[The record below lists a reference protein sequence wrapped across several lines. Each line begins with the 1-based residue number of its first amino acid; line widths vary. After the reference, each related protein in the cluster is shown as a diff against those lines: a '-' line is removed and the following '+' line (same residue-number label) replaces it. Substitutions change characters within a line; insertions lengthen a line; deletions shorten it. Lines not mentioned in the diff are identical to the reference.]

1 MFFMHTGYSVIDGSL
16 ASDLWIFHVVAQSRT
31 FEEASN
37 TLAVTQSAV
46 SQRIARL
53 ELRLGT
59 KLFERKGRQARL
71 TPNGQ
76 LLFNSTISGFDAIV
90 PAVQALKSAGKSRA
104 IRVSCVPSL
113 ALEWLTPRLGGFLK
127 LYPDC
132 NVEIFGDVAA
142 LDQKQMTG
150 QNIDVSIRYGPKGQ
164 CIGPV
169 LLSVDEICFPVGSPE
184 VVRQLFSAKGEIE
197 TITLLHDIAPW
208 DSTPG
213 PEEEWAMW
221 LKENPAPW
229 PHDLKRRD
237 LHFNLAQ
244 LAYRS
249 AMAGTGLAM
258 GRARL
263 VKRHLRDGTLVRLPS
278 AKPAQFAIT
287 VQTPGKAL
295 PPEVD
300 IFLEW
305 LRYELEEDHYD
316 VPFED

>member
-1 MFFMHTGYSVIDGSL
+1 MRTEHPAIDGSL

-31 FEEASN
+31 FEEASHS
-37 TLAVTQSAV
+37 LAITQSAV
-46 SQRIARL
+46 SQRMARL
-53 ELRLGT
+53 EARLGT

-76 LLFNSTISGFDAIV
+76 LLLQGTTTGFDAIV
-90 PAVQALKSAGKSRA
+90 PTVQAIRSGSKSQN

-142 LDQKQMTG
+142 LDHRQMAG
-150 QNIDVSIRYGPKGQ
+150 QNIDVCIRYGPKRQ

-169 LLSVDEICFPVGSPE
+169 LLCVDEPCFPVGSPD
-184 VVRQLFSAKGEIE
+184 VVRQLSKATREFG
-197 TITLLHDIAPW
+197 TVTLLHDTAPW
-208 DSTPG
+208 DGASKPD
-213 PEEEWAMW
+213 EEWAIW

-229 PHDLKRRD
+229 LNELKRRD

-244 LAYRS
+244 LAYRA
-249 AMAGTGLAM
+249 AMDGIGLAI

-263 VKRHLRDGTLVRLPS
+263 VNRHLYSGKLERLPN
-278 AKPAQFAIT
+278 AKSSQFSIT
-287 VQTPGKAL
+287 VQTAGSAVPAKL
-295 PPEVD
+295 NV
-300 IFLEW
+300 FLEW
-305 LRYELEEDHYD
+305 LRYELEEDLH
-316 VPFED
+316 VGAV